1 MNAEKSAINVFQKY
15 LTVWVLLCMVAG
27 VLLGQLFP
35 ALPAFLGRFE
45 YANVSLP
52 MAVAIAL
59 FGMTSPAALATTVG
73 VLTEVPVMLFLVHI
87 ANKTRGRFP
96 S

>member
-27 VLLGQLFP
+27 VL
-35 ALPAFLGRFE
+35 
-45 YANVSLP
+45 
-52 MAVAIAL
+52 
-59 FGMTSPAALATTVG
+59 
-73 VLTEVPVMLFLVHI
+73 TEVPVMLFLVHM

-96 S
+96 E